1 MAAKIAHVDEMGLP
15 EAIRLMQGALDNAGV
30 VIFPT
35 ETVYG
40 LAARAD
46 MLGAVEHIY
55 QIKERPSSNPLPVM
69 VGHKA
74 KVYDITTGL
83 DECFERLAEYFW
95 PGPLTMVLPKNT
107 VIDTLVTGGR
117 RSVAVRIPSHEVAIG
132 LLRALPLPLAVTSA
146 NISGEET
153 PDEAGM
159 VKYFIDKVDVIILG
173 ETNRYLK
180 SSTII
185 DLTSRNPQIVRHGAI
200 ERERIEAALQGLCE
214 IR

>member
-1 MAAKIAHVDEMGLP
+1 
-15 EAIRLMQGALDNAGV
+15 
-30 VIFPT
+30 
-35 ETVYG
+35 
-40 LAARAD
+40 
-46 MLGAVEHIY
+46 
-55 QIKERPSSNPLPVM
+55 
-69 VGHKA
+69 
-74 KVYDITTGL
+74 
-83 DECFERLAEYFW
+83 
-95 PGPLTMVLPKNT
+95 
-107 VIDTLVTGGR
+107 
-117 RSVAVRIPSHEVAIG
+117 VRIPSHEVAIG